1 MNQDNKLGGNDCGI
15 CCAPTCPPRER
26 PPIPSIGKPF
36 EAPCTSTCL
45 CGPKMC
51 SIFGGHDYNAPG
63 PDPKACSPRKLK
75 NTSNVNSLGAPVG
88 VLTATIA
95 MKSNTPDVHPH
106 RYATSLIAFM
116 KVYTTPE
123 HEWTEETLDGLL
135 KEGQVL
141 LAKPAD
147 PQYTVDSP
155 LHIYSPLEAKVK
167 RWHKVDDVSFQLEL
181 GEKYYVAPPAI
192 TEEGPPPDMTMDTFR
207 AAMKKF
213 FTKHRFCLIKVAGTY
228 KMVWRSRG
236 VYFVL
241 DLYGRKPEDLETDK
255 EHGKVM
261 LICLKA
267 LDNVV
272 YLINNLSGIQPT
284 DPFNMRELKVVK
296 MTGTDGKTMSRDF
309 GKREHQ
315 YQVISEEYAVL
326 KGETHLLRNSSDPIR
341 TRSALPVGVAAL
353 LAAKIDHPATWNERM
368 VEKIICYGVNV
379 CVCCWE
385 QCLQAKEPIDIERFP
400 NRLKIAQFK
409 ARYTLIPRKFTGI
422 WKCVPNFKQTELEAA
437 LITSFE
443 AGDNNLLVQI
453 DQNIYAIFKK
463 NNFFYLFDP
472 YRHRIDGL
480 PIPSGEEN
488 AVVKRYSTLRMF
500 RSLETFLKV
509 FTQMLLET
517 NSTTQFAIHT
527 LKINNIELSVK
538 ETGPAQDEPILN
550 EDFEVKSLN
559 ETLCFEEDET
569 KCKLDLGGE
578 DEDEEDVTSGIVQM
592 EMPERSETEES
603 EEELEEEEGGLEDL
617 GEYESS
623 SSGDGHRHGK
633 GRRKRSKGRKR
644 GGRKDG
650 GGGGGKGKKK
660 SGKGKGKKGKA
671 KGDKT
676 DKLKKGKKKKGDK
689 SEKSKKDK
697 DKKDRENKDK
707 KKKGKKGKDESDAE
721 KDKKKSDKDQDK
733 SKEKSDKEKSDK
745 EKAEKDRLDKE
756 KAEKDKADKEK
767 SDMDKDKDKEKA
779 DKDKDKDKDKDIDKD
794 KDKDKD
800 KGKDRESDI
809 LRGDSTKRGDE
820 DRGKHAE
827 GSQTGDRETGDRRGS
842 RDGRDGRHRPGAA
855 DDRSSFGRTG
865 SSCGDERRDRDI
877 YPLLTCKPNDYPGYS
892 SVAYD
897 MAVVGSESGTYES
910 ICKLLRAGFKCAD
923 RILTM
928 TPWGNYVAFRGRA
941 CRQRIYFL
949 FDGCT
954 CNVNRFRHLDL
965 NCGTAGLLDFDHI
978 RDLVCY
984 ILDSRRIRSNL
995 KKSRKKLVDEIC
1007 RQYC

>member
-1 MNQDNKLGGNDCGI
+1 MNPDNKLGGNDGGI
-15 CCAPTCPPRER
+15 CCSPACPPRER
-26 PPIPSIGKPF
+26 QPIPSIGKPY

-45 CGPKMC
+45 CTPKMC

-63 PDPKACSPRKLK
+63 PDPKACSPRKSK
-75 NTSNVNSLGAPVG
+75 AINVNTLGAPIG
-88 VLTATIA
+88 VLQATIA
-95 MKSNTPDVHPH
+95 TKSSTPDVHPH
-106 RYATSLIAFM
+106 RFATTIVAFM

-123 HEWTEETLDGLL
+123 SQWTEETLDGLL

-147 PQYTVDSP
+147 PEYNVDSP

-167 RWHKVDDVSFQLEL
+167 RWHKVDDVAFQVEL
-181 GEKYYVAPPAI
+181 GEKYYFSPPVGP
-192 TEEGPPPDMTMDTFR
+192 EEGPPPDLTMDKFR
-207 AAMKKF
+207 VAMKKF
-213 FTKHRFCLIKVAGTY
+213 FSKHRFCLIKVAGTY

-255 EHGKVM
+255 ENGRAM

-267 LDNVV
+267 LDNVIH
-272 YLINNLSGIQPT
+272 LINNLSGIQPT
-284 DPFNMRELKVVK
+284 DPFNLRELKVVK

-315 YQVISEEYAVL
+315 YQVISDEYAVL
-326 KGETHLLRNSSDPIR
+326 KGDTHLLRNSPDPIR

-368 VEKIICYGVNV
+368 IEKIICYGVNV

-385 QCLQAKEPIDIERFP
+385 QCVKAKEPIDIERFP

-409 ARYTLIPRKFTGI
+409 ARYTLTPRKFTGI

-437 LITSFE
+437 LISSFDV
-443 AGDNNLLVQI
+443 GDNNLLVQI
-453 DQNIYAIFKK
+453 DQNIYAVFKK

-472 YRHRIDGL
+472 YRHRIEGL
-480 PIPSGEEN
+480 PAPEGEDKKEVEVHRN
-488 AVVKRYSTLRMF
+488 ATLRMF
-500 RSLETFLKV
+500 RSLEMLLKV

-517 NSTTQFAIHT
+517 NRTTQFAVHT
-527 LKINNIELSVK
+527 LKINNIEFSAN
-538 ETGPAQDEPILN
+538 EAIGAPEEPILN
-550 EDFEVKSLN
+550 EDIDVKSLN

-569 KCKLDLGGE
+569 KCKLDLGGDDE
-578 DEDEEDVTSGIVQM
+578 DEDDITSGIVQM

-633 GRRKRSKGRKR
+633 GRRKKSKGRKR
-644 GGRKDG
+644 KDG
-650 GGGGGKGKKK
+650 DGGGKGKKK
-660 SGKGKGKKGKA
+660 GGKGKGKKGKA
-671 KGDKT
+671 KGEKT
-676 DKLKKGKKKKGDK
+676 DKLKKDKNKRK
-689 SEKSKKDK
+689 SEKGKKGKKDK
-697 DKKDRENKDK
+697 DKENKDK
-707 KKKGKKGKDESDAE
+707 KKKDKDDSDKRKSE
-721 KDKKKSDKDQDK
+721 KDKRKSDKD
-733 SKEKSDKEKSDK
+733 KSDK
-745 EKAEKDRLDKE
+745 EKAEQDR
-756 KAEKDKADKEK
+756 
-767 SDMDKDKDKEKA
+767 KDKEKA
-779 DKDKDKDKDKDIDKD
+779 DKDKADKDKEDKDKDKTDKDKDKDTDKD
-794 KDKDKD
+794 KEPEKRTVSQMQRADIVR
-800 KGKDRESDI
+800 KGEDDGRKQVDSSRVG
-809 LRGDSTKRGDE
+809 GDQDG
-820 DRGKHAE
+820 
-827 GSQTGDRETGDRRGS
+827 
-842 RDGRDGRHRPGAA
+842 RDGRDGKDDRGGRDGRDIRSR
-855 DDRSSFGRTG
+855 DDRSAYD
-865 SSCGDERRDRDI
+865 SSCGDERRDGDD
-877 YPLLTCKPNDYPGYS
+877 YPPLMCKPNSYPGYS
-892 SVAYD
+892 CVAYD

-928 TPWGNYVAFRGRA
+928 TPWGNYVVFRGRA
-941 CRQRIYFL
+941 CYDQIYFL

-965 NCGTAGLLDFDHI
+965 NCGTAGLICFENMHDI
-978 RDLVCY
+978 ICY
-984 ILDSRRIRSNL
+984 ILDSQKIRSNL